1 MTLRQWTII
10 ISYCSL
16 ALLLPDVIHFSFSL
30 QQCETKPVSQPYE
43 SQCIV
48 ADGWKLM
55 LVCFVLVH
63 AWEFIISGSQLKIEK
78 SDILQWGP
86 IKLDTG
92 SSLTNLS
99 VIFTTELSP
108 VYLDLRNVG
117 QIERN
122 LSNYCLLRLET
133 FDKTITLHSRHHQP
147 SDQFSKSGS
156 VQSIKVEKHFL
167 SS

>member
-1 MTLRQWTII
+1 MLQASLSVAVRNRMTLRQWTII

-133 FDKTITLHSRHHQP
+133 FDKTITRHSRHH
-147 SDQFSKSGS
+147 
-156 VQSIKVEKHFL
+156 
-167 SS
+167 